1 MYVRWIAVLGMA
13 AAVWGPASAGGTA
26 APEVETPA
34 AVSAALDYAARSRER
49 FHADLLELASKPS
62 ISSLPSHAGDILAA
76 AEW

>member
-1 MYVRWIAVLGMA
+1 MGVGRIEIFWVAVA
-13 AAVWGPASAGGTA
+13 AAVWARGASGGTFAPGPAA
-26 APEVETPA
+26 E
-34 AVSAALDYAARSRER
+34 AALEYAARSRGR